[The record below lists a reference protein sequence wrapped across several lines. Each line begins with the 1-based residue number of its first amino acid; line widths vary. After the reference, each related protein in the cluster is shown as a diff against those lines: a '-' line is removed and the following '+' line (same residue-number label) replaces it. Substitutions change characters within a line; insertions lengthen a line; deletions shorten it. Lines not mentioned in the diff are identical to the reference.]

1 MESYFNRSLSGP
13 PFERDEEKKYEFCR
27 YVSFKDWPSE
37 CPIFPSGLARA
48 GFYSTGNTDEVAC
61 YVCGARKSDW
71 QLGDNP
77 EVIHREMNGECPF
90 FAEGFEDNVPVS
102 AAAITGSEISN
113 NQRLCDLDRLL
124 DCENLENYISEEE
137 SINRNRE
144 GNVATEGEAINRNQ
158 DGNSDPALDENSNPV
173 SNLAGAA
180 GNFSGT
186 NTVSPKL
193 PGNSQ
198 GQGQSRMP
206 KSRSSDSISS
216 ATRSAGAAVNVTDA
230 ERDNTSSSN
239 SRTTDKRRNQGK
251 GQDIPPPT
259 GAAIGPLRFER
270 NRLATFKKWPS
281 GAKVSAADLAKSGF
295 TYTGSGDRVQCVF
308 CKGILRNWEEGDR
321 PHIEHRKHFP
331 RCPLVLGM
339 EKGNVPLPPGQTPRR
354 QSSSS
359 NTPTGSHQILNQNV
373 VEGGTNM
380 ESLGISTDRPKHAQF
395 AIEAQRVASF
405 HNWPAYKHQTP
416 QQLAEAG
423 FFYAGTCEPCCEKT
437 GLRGFRPGLTQT
449 GLCSHRRWL
458 EA

>member
-13 PFERDEEKKYEFCR
+13 PFERDEEKKYEYCR

-37 CPIFPSGLARA
+37 CPIFPSDLARA
-48 GFYSTGNTDEVAC
+48 GFYATGNSDEVAC

-71 QLGDNP
+71 KFGDNP

-90 FAEGFEDNVPVS
+90 FTEGFEDNIPIS
-102 AAAITGSEISN
+102 ASVVIGNEISN

-124 DCENLENYISEEE
+124 DCENTESFRSE
-137 SINRNRE
+137 
-144 GNVATEGEAINRNQ
+144 VEAINRNRDQ
-158 DGNSDPALDENSNPV
+158 NASTDDVAIDRNEDQNADQTRDQSSIAAGQN
-173 SNLAGAA
+173 GAA
-180 GNFSGT
+180 GNFSCT
-186 NTVSPKL
+186 NAPTVNSGQNPRL
-193 PGNSQ
+193 PSNSQSQ
-198 GQGQSRMP
+198 GQRTIP

-216 ATRSAGAAVNVTDA
+216 TARSAGAATNVTDA
-230 ERDNTSSSN
+230 ERDNASSSN
-239 SRTTDKRRNQGK
+239 TRADKRRNQNKGQ

-270 NRLATFKKWPS
+270 NRLGTFKKWPS

-331 RCPLVLGM
+331 RCPLVLGI
-339 EKGNVPLPPGQTPRR
+339 EKGNVPLPPGQTTRR
-354 QSSSS
+354 QSSGP
-359 NTPTGSHQILNQNV
+359 NTPTGSHQVLNQNV

-380 ESLGISTDRPKHAQF
+380 ESLGISTDRPKHVQF
-395 AIEAQRVASF
+395 AIEAQRVGSF

-423 FFYAGTCEPCCEKT
+423 FFYAGMISGSYYKSRDVRKP
-437 GLRGFRPGLTQT
+437 GFGGSDQV
-449 GLCSHRRWL
+449 
-458 EA
+458 

>member
-77 EVIHREMNGECPF
+77 EVVHREMNRECPF

-124 DCENLENYISEEE
+124 DCETLENFMSEEE

-144 GNVATEGEAINRNQ
+144 GNAATEGETINRNE
-158 DGNSDPALDENSNPV
+158 DGNSDPALDENLNPV
-173 SNLAGAA
+173 SNLAGEA

-186 NTVSPKL
+186 NTVTVSPRL
-193 PGNSQ
+193 PSNSQ
-198 GQGQSRMP
+198 GQGQSRITV
-206 KSRSSDSISS
+206 SRSSDSISS
-216 ATRSAGAAVNVTDA
+216 TTRSAGGAVNVTDA

-239 SRTTDKRRNQGK
+239 SRTADKRRNQGK

-380 ESLGISTDRPKHAQF
+380 ESLGISTDRPKHAQL

-423 FFYAGTCEPCCEKT
+423 FFYAGMNIPAS
-437 GLRGFRPGLTQT
+437 L
-449 GLCSHRRWL
+449 
-458 EA
+458 